1 MPDRQTPQPPPVVVA
16 VNQSD
21 PPGPAYAGEERRQSG
36 DSRANVNVNL
46 QQPPTDQ
53 AMLWGVP
60 AKAQG
65 WVRLGSLGLI
75 TLAAVVLVWDNR
87 QGSRRLEDREV
98 ARYNEWMELQRVRET
113 QHAQSQAAMVA
124 KFDALISKQD
134 AAMDRMT
141 SAGNEVRTTRISLE
155 QTITR
160 VEDALT
166 RLYAELKRLVPTPR
180 KAPVKSEPDKDGPE
194 EAAGGFLNPILWL
207 FDHDPPKVMPGEPEL
222 APRPHLTGT
231 PTP

>member
-1 MPDRQTPQPPPVVVA
+1 
-16 VNQSD
+16 
-21 PPGPAYAGEERRQSG
+21 
-36 DSRANVNVNL
+36 
-46 QQPPTDQ
+46 
-53 AMLWGVP
+53 
-60 AKAQG
+60 
-65 WVRLGSLGLI
+65 
-75 TLAAVVLVWDNR
+75 
-87 QGSRRLEDREV
+87 LEDREV

-180 KAPVKSEPDKDGPE
+180 KPPVKEPDKDGPGE
-194 EAAGGFLNPILWL
+194 EAGGFLNPILWL

-222 APRPHLTGT
+222 APRPHRVESHV
-231 PTP
+231 PTHSEGVR